1 MTAVDIFAGIQPMA
15 EMESVTALFTHDP
28 AKLSGFAAPILPCP
42 AVNAS
47 SEVEHMWFEAWR
59 EYIDNNRSIVMRWGY
74 NINDPLRYYPNVR
87 AFIEEN
93 NIIFGSGQMYKVL
106 ADAVVSQ
113 SAVGTDIKLAQ
124 IGTVNL
130 PTLQEYT
137 NKIRYLTSEE
147 DNALFRPLHGYYSDS
162 FVFVEGTKLFLEG
175 TEEIPENE
183 GAPEEGGESAVPQKT
198 PEELARE
205 EYERICRVLFADA
218 YYRDYFGRDYLKTR
232 LDYLWNNPSDENNA
246 ELARITDPTYVLG
259 FDSVRYILG
268 VHNYFSFDNPFIPVD
283 SNNYLP
289 PYLRL
294 PFLGIEYNDII
305 NPHTDGNKYMLS
317 LYYEYMAK
325 RHEQSY
331 LRNTVTG
338 KFLEFIRIIEAADES
353 TRTAIANDLNVLYIN
368 IDDLLLYGPYLGTP
382 FGDAINR
389 VRSELNTQADMS
401 RMNQIT
407 AAIISLNTYG
417 LQAQLSEVRYADTI
431 HADAP
436 EVYFAR
442 LQASLKELKTQLDY
456 NVHDGEMLRLLSA
469 LGYIGVEPV
478 VIQSGNI
485 AVGSDLHNA
494 LIELR
499 GRYNAQDSEG
509 KTSFQNNLSA
519 LGIYYGDLLYG
530 ELPQN
535 SPFSQVLSAL
545 YDVKK
550 LLAELEADQGSSDN
564 ITRLMQL
571 NTNLRALGIE
581 PELIRGF
588 DGNLTAILNAVRE
601 YVTAFENDSER
612 RVFSA
617 ALRALNVPE
626 EALLS
631 LIGMG
636 GGEELTDEMYD
647 FIKFFSHRTYSMD
660 FFISYNVSMDDA
672 LKNLDF
678 FGDDDEED
686 DDAGHLMVL
695 SAFYRAQELWEF
707 FIQNNVDIIA
717 NPELPYNNHQR
728 YRDDLYMDLVFHSM
742 RTSMVPF
749 QNSDFGTDKMYFLI
763 ADMINEGILEVRDL
777 SYYCM
782 KRDYS
787 PNVSPT
793 PVKRELVI
801 TESVTLLEFFLT
813 NETVTFAFWGITL
826 ISIALCI
833 IFSIYEVLRSMG
845 DLEGQKPV
853 SKVLGLAGKSML
865 TFLIIPFFVIASV
878 SLMGVVMRQADS
890 AIYDGADRGDL
901 NLAGAVFFAAVPP
914 EAIMVP
920 GEKRTLENFIVI
932 KGADPSEG
940 HIRNIRIEQAALPSH
955 VNIGTKMSMQTAV
968 KNEYLYGEKGKF
980 TDIGM
985 TYRYLQSDFDAMK
998 LLLPGNLI
1006 MVTIAAWFMVIMMLL
1021 VMFVFIRRVFELIL
1035 LYIVAPFF
1043 VSTIPL
1049 DDGEVFKGWRE
1060 RFISTLIMGFGSL
1073 LTFKIFIILVPV
1085 MWEPSFRL
1093 NSNLVLDYMLKTILM
1108 MGGIYAVYKSNS
1120 LISSIVSPDAAEG
1133 EKGTMAWVAA
1143 TAGTAATMAK
1153 DAAKEIATVATAAA
1167 EMPKEIMKS
1176 AAQGAISAVPI
1187 VGKTLSKVT
1196 DKLPGMSDSGG
1207 LGGEEDAGGGDA
1219 LGGVGDMA
1227 EKAGEAAEEVGENAM
1242 ETAETAMDTA
1252 ETASDAVET
1261 GADIIV

>member
-15 EMESVTALFTHDP
+15 EVESVTALFTSDP
-28 AKLSGFAAPILPCP
+28 AKLSGYAAPILPCP
-42 AVNAS
+42 TVNAA

-59 EYIDNNRSIVMRWGY
+59 DFIDNNRSIVMRWGY

-93 NIIFGSGQMYKVL
+93 NIIFGSKQMYKVL
-106 ADAVVSQ
+106 SDAVVSQ
-113 SAVGTDIKLAQ
+113 SAVGTEITLGQ
-124 IGTVNL
+124 IGVVNL
-130 PTLQEYT
+130 PSLQEYT

-147 DNALFRPLHGYYSDS
+147 DNALFRPLHSYYSDS
-162 FVFVEGTKLFLEG
+162 FVFIESTALFLEG
-175 TEEIPENE
+175 EETSPEDE
-183 GAPEEGGESAVPQKT
+183 GEPEEGESAAPQKT
-198 PEELARE
+198 PEELALE
-205 EYERICRVLFADA
+205 EYEKLCRVLFADT
-218 YYRDYFGRDYLKTR
+218 YYSGYFGNNYLKTR

-246 ELARITDPTYVLG
+246 ELARLTDPTYVLG

-268 VHNYFSFDNPFIPVD
+268 VYNNRSYDTPLIPVD
-283 SNNYLP
+283 SNNYLA
-289 PYLRL
+289 PYLRI
-294 PFLGIEYNDII
+294 PFFGIVYEDII

-325 RHEQSY
+325 KPERDN
-331 LRNTVTG
+331 LKNTLTS
-338 KFLEFIRIIEAADES
+338 KFLDFIDIIKTADES
-353 TRTAIANDLNVLYIN
+353 TRAVIVGDLNILGIN
-368 IDDLLLYGPYLGTP
+368 IDELLFYGPYLGTP
-382 FGDAINR
+382 FEDAVLSLR
-389 VRSELNTQADMS
+389 DELSTPLNTA
-401 RMNQIT
+401 RTNAIT
-407 AAIISLNTYG
+407 NALLRLRQHRLNISGFND
-417 LQAQLSEVRYADTI
+417 SMYADS
-431 HADAP
+431 P

-456 NVHDGEMLRLLSA
+456 NVHDSEMQRLLSA
-469 LGYIGVEPV
+469 LEYIGVEPA

-494 LIELR
+494 LIDLR
-499 GRYNAQDSEG
+499 GRYNAQDSAG
-509 KTSFQNNLSA
+509 KTNFQDNLSA

-545 YDVKK
+545 YRIKEQ
-550 LLAELEADQGSSDN
+550 LAELEADQTDSEN
-564 ITRLMQL
+564 VTKLMQL
-571 NTNLRALGIE
+571 NTNLRALGIDADI
-581 PELIRGF
+581 LRGF
-588 DGNLTAILNAVRE
+588 DGNLTAILDAVRE
-601 YVTAFENDSER
+601 HVNGFADDSER
-612 RVFSA
+612 RAFSA

-631 LIGMG
+631 LIGL
-636 GGEELTDEMYD
+636 GGESELTDEMYG
-647 FIKFFSHRTYSMD
+647 FIKYFSHGTHSPD

-678 FGDDDEED
+678 LGDDDEE

-695 SAFYRAQELWEF
+695 SAFYRAQELWKF

-717 NPELPYNNHQR
+717 NPELPFNNHQR
-728 YRDDLYMDLVFHSM
+728 YHNDLNEKLALWSLLRNFGH
-742 RTSMVPF
+742 F
-749 QNSDFGTDKMYFLI
+749 QYSDYGTDKMYFLI
-763 ADMINEGILEVRDL
+763 AEMINEGIIEVRDL

-787 PNVSPT
+787 PNISPT
-793 PVKRELVI
+793 PVPRELVI

-833 IFSIYEVLRSMG
+833 VFSIYEVLRSMG

-890 AIYDGADRGDL
+890 AIYDGAARGDT
-901 NLAGAVFFAAVPP
+901 NLAGAVFFAAVTP
-914 EAIMVP
+914 EAVMVP
-920 GEKRTLENFIVI
+920 GEKRALENFVVI
-932 KGADPSEG
+932 KGADPNEG
-940 HIRNIRIEQAALPSH
+940 QIRNIRIEQAALPH
-955 VNIGTKMSMQTAV
+955 NVNIGSKTERQETLKEQ
-968 KNEYLYGEKGKF
+968 YLYGEKGKF
-980 TDIGM
+980 TDIGK
-985 TYRYLQSDFDAMK
+985 TYEYLQRDFDAVK

-1035 LYIVAPFF
+1035 LYVVAPFF

-1060 RFISTLIMGFGSL
+1060 RFISTLIMGFGAL

-1085 MWEPSFRL
+1085 MWALEL
-1093 NSNLVLDYMLKTILM
+1093 NSNPVLDYMLKLILM

-1120 LISSIVSPDAAEG
+1120 LISSIVSPEAAEA
-1133 EKGTMAWVAA
+1133 EKGTMAWVTA

-1153 DAAKEIATVATAAA
+1153 DAAKEFASMANQIS
-1167 EMPKEIMKS
+1167 EIPKEMVKS
-1176 AAQGAISAVPI
+1176 AAQGAISAIPV
-1187 VGKTLSKVT
+1187 VGKTLSKAT
-1196 DKLPGMSDSGG
+1196 EKLPGMGSDIGG
-1207 LGGEEDAGGGDA
+1207 SGGEEDAGGGGA

-1227 EKAGEAAEEVGENAM
+1227 EKAGEAAEEAGENAM

-1252 ETASDAVET
+1252 ETAGEAVET